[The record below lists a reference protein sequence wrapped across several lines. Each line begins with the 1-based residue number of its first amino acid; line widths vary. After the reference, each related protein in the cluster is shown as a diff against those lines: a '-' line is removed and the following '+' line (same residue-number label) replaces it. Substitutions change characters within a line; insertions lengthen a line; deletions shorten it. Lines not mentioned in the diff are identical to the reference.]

1 MSDKGME
8 SLERLIGELG
18 IEKVREAL
26 GRESYTTTGV
36 LEDFVQYEVD
46 RILQEIS
53 GIKSRIQHLGS
64 VMESRHRDNL
74 KIIDDLMRQNKELKA
89 KLKEQS

>member
-1 MSDKGME
+1 MSDKGLE
-8 SLERLIGELG
+8 SLERVIAELG
-18 IEKVREAL
+18 VEKVKEVL
-26 GRESYTTTGV
+26 SQESYTTTGV

-46 RILQEIS
+46 RISQEIA
-53 GIKSRIQHLGS
+53 GIKSRVQHLGS

-89 KLKEQS
+89 KLKENS

>member
-1 MSDKGME
+1 MSDKGLE
-8 SLERLIGELG
+8 SLERVIAELG
-18 IEKVREAL
+18 VEKVKEVLRQ
-26 GRESYTTTGV
+26 ESYTTSGV

-46 RILQEIS
+46 RISQEIA
-53 GIKSRIQHLGS
+53 GIKSRVQHLGS

-89 KLKEQS
+89 KVKENS